1 MRTYARTYAKFLEG
15 ICIIC
20 IICIRLAHLNNI
32 SNCKDTTFLG
42 KIQIISQLFLGIAYI
57 RVHSYAPTVT
67 LSVVIVRK
75 RRLVTMMASLL
86 SI

>member
-1 MRTYARTYAKFLEG
+1 MRTYARTYAKFLES

-42 KIQIISQLFLGIAYI
+42 KIQIISQLFLGIA
-57 RVHSYAPTVT
+57 
-67 LSVVIVRK
+67 LLEFIVMPQ
-75 RRLVTMMASLL
+75 L
-86 SI
+86 